1 MAGQISSTF
10 DIIYENFSGSA
21 GTTTIV
27 NTGRTLRVESC
38 LMFAEPGATIVVRKN
53 DGAGVTI
60 ATGPPSNGVFNED
73 LAVAPYS
80 GGVAADAILS
90 KTDNFHVTATNGSL
104 SRLVIRCVAAD
115 GQTLISPD
123 MS

>member
-10 DIIYENFSGSA
+10 DIIYENSSGSA

-27 NTGRTLRVESC
+27 NTGRTMRVESC
-38 LMFAEPGATIVVRKN
+38 LYFAEPGATIVVRKN

-60 ATGPPSNGVFNED
+60 ATGPASTGLFNEE

-90 KTDNFHVTATNGSL
+90 KTDNIHVTSTGGSL
-104 SRLVIRCVAAD
+104 SRLIVRCVAAD
-115 GQTLISPD
+115 GQAITAPD
-123 MS
+123 MA